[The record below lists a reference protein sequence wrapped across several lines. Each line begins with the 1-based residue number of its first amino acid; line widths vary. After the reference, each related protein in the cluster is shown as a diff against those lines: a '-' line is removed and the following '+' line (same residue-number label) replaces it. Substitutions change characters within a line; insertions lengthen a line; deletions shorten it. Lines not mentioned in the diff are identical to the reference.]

1 MKKRFLIA
9 LILLLSLSTYK
20 MQENFQL
27 NTKLKIDEIIIENNS
42 ILQNTMIEKKLSQL
56 YETNLFILNK
66 KKISDG
72 LKELNFVDSFEVK
85 KIYPNRLKIRI
96 FEKEPI
102 AIIYYKD
109 EKKYLTNKNELI
121 DFIELEKFK
130 QLPMVFGDREK
141 FKILYMNLKK
151 NKFPLDDIKKFHLFE
166 TNRWDL
172 VTKKNQ
178 TIKLPSKD
186 YIKSLENFIF
196 LKDQANF
203 EKYKIFDYR
212 INQQLI
218 LK

>member
-9 LILLLSLSTYK
+9 LLLLLFLSTYK

-27 NTKLKIDEIIIENNS
+27 NKKLNIKEIIIENNS
-42 ILQNTMIEKKLSQL
+42 IIQNSSIEKSLSQL
-56 YETNLFILNK
+56 YETNLLKLNK
-66 KKISDG
+66 KKISNE
-72 LKELNFVDSFEVK
+72 LKGLNFVDGFEVK
-85 KIYPNRLKIRI
+85 KIYPNKLKLRI

-102 AIIYYKD
+102 AIIHHKD
-109 EKKYLTNKNELI
+109 EKKYFTNKSELI
-121 DFIELEKFK
+121 DFTELEKFK
-130 QLPMVFGDREK
+130 QLPLVFGDGEK
-141 FKILYMNLKK
+141 FEILYLNLKK
-151 NKFPLDDIKKFHLFE
+151 NKFPLDEIKKFYLFE

-178 TIKLPSKD
+178 IIKLPAKD

-196 LKDQANF
+196 LKDRANF

>member
-1 MKKRFLIA
+1 
-9 LILLLSLSTYK
+9 

-27 NTKLKIDEIIIENNS
+27 NKKLNIKEIIIENNS
-42 ILQNTMIEKKLSQL
+42 IIQNSSIEKSLSQL
-56 YETNLFILNK
+56 YETNLLKLNK
-66 KKISDG
+66 KKIRNE
-72 LKELNFVDSFEVK
+72 LKELNFVDGFEVK
-85 KIYPNRLKIRI
+85 KIYPNKLKLRI

-102 AIIYYKD
+102 AIIHHKD
-109 EKKYLTNKNELI
+109 EKKYFTNKSELI
-121 DFIELEKFK
+121 DFTELEKFK
-130 QLPMVFGDREK
+130 QLPLVFGDGEK
-141 FKILYMNLKK
+141 FEILYLNLKK
-151 NKFPLDDIKKFHLFE
+151 NKFPLDEIKKFYLFE

-178 TIKLPSKD
+178 IIKLPAKD

-196 LKDQANF
+196 LKDRANF

>member
-9 LILLLSLSTYK
+9 LLLLLFLSTYK

-27 NTKLKIDEIIIENNS
+27 NKKLNIKEIIIENNS
-42 ILQNTMIEKKLSQL
+42 IIQNSSIEKSLSQL
-56 YETNLFILNK
+56 YETNLLKLNK
-66 KKISDG
+66 KKISNE
-72 LKELNFVDSFEVK
+72 LKELNFVDGFEVK
-85 KIYPNRLKIRI
+85 KIYPNKLKLRI

-102 AIIYYKD
+102 AIIHHKD
-109 EKKYLTNKNELI
+109 EKKYFTNKSELI
-121 DFIELEKFK
+121 DFTELEKFK
-130 QLPMVFGDREK
+130 QLPLVFGDGEK
-141 FKILYMNLKK
+141 FEILYLNLKK
-151 NKFPLDDIKKFHLFE
+151 NKFPLDEIKKFYLFE

-178 TIKLPSKD
+178 IIKLPAKD

-196 LKDQANF
+196 LKDRANF

-212 INQQLI
+212 IKDQLI

>member
-1 MKKRFLIA
+1 
-9 LILLLSLSTYK
+9 

-27 NTKLKIDEIIIENNS
+27 NKKLNIKEIIIENNS
-42 ILQNTMIEKKLSQL
+42 IIQNSSIEKSLSQL
-56 YETNLFILNK
+56 YETNLLKLNK
-66 KKISDG
+66 KKISNE
-72 LKELNFVDSFEVK
+72 LKELNFVDGFEVK
-85 KIYPNRLKIRI
+85 KIYPNKLKLRI

-102 AIIYYKD
+102 AIIHHKD
-109 EKKYLTNKNELI
+109 EKKYFTNKSELI
-121 DFIELEKFK
+121 DFTELEKFK
-130 QLPMVFGDREK
+130 QLPLVFGDGEK
-141 FKILYMNLKK
+141 FEILYLNLKK
-151 NKFPLDDIKKFHLFE
+151 NKFPLDEIKKFYLFE

-178 TIKLPSKD
+178 IIKLPEKD

-196 LKDQANF
+196 LKDRANF

>member
-1 MKKRFLIA
+1 
-9 LILLLSLSTYK
+9 

-27 NTKLKIDEIIIENNS
+27 NKKLNIKEIIIENNS
-42 ILQNTMIEKKLSQL
+42 IIQNSSIEKSLSQL
-56 YETNLFILNK
+56 YETNLLKLNK
-66 KKISDG
+66 KKISNE
-72 LKELNFVDSFEVK
+72 LKELNFVDGFEVK
-85 KIYPNRLKIRI
+85 KIYPNKLKLRI

-102 AIIYYKD
+102 AIIHHKD
-109 EKKYLTNKNELI
+109 EKKYFTNKSELI
-121 DFIELEKFK
+121 DFTELEKFK
-130 QLPMVFGDREK
+130 QLPLVFGDGEK
-141 FKILYMNLKK
+141 FEILYLNLKK
-151 NKFPLDDIKKFHLFE
+151 NKFPLDEIKKFYLFE

-178 TIKLPSKD
+178 IIKLPAKD

-196 LKDQANF
+196 LKDRANF

>member
-9 LILLLSLSTYK
+9 LILLLFLSTYK

-27 NTKLKIDEIIIENNS
+27 NTKLKIEEIIIENNS
-42 ILQNTMIEKKLSQL
+42 ILQNTTIEKSLSQL

-66 KKISDG
+66 KKISDE

-85 KIYPNRLKIRI
+85 KIYPNKLKIRI
-96 FEKEPI
+96 FEKEPV
-102 AIIYYKD
+102 AIIHHKD
-109 EKKYLTNKNELI
+109 EKKYFTNKTELI
-121 DFIELEKFK
+121 DFTELENFK
-130 QLPMVFGDREK
+130 QLPVVFGDREK
-141 FKILYMNLKK
+141 FKILYLNLKK
-151 NKFPLDDIKKFHLFE
+151 NKFPLDDIKKFYLFE

-186 YIKSLENFIF
+186 YIQSLENFIF

>member
-1 MKKRFLIA
+1 MIA
-9 LILLLSLSTYK
+9 LILLLFLSTYK

-27 NTKLKIDEIIIENNS
+27 NTKLKIEEIIIENNS
-42 ILQNTMIEKKLSQL
+42 ILQNTTIEKSLSQL

-66 KKISDG
+66 KKISDE

-85 KIYPNRLKIRI
+85 KIYPNKLKIRI

-102 AIIYYKD
+102 AIIYHKN
-109 EKKYLTNKNELI
+109 EKKYFTNKTELI
-121 DFIELEKFK
+121 DFTELENFE
-130 QLPMVFGDREK
+130 QLPVVFGDREK
-141 FKILYMNLKK
+141 FKILYLNLKK
-151 NKFPLDDIKKFHLFE
+151 NKFPLDDIKKFYLFE

-186 YIKSLENFIF
+186 YIQSLENFIF

>member
-1 MKKRFLIA
+1 
-9 LILLLSLSTYK
+9 

-27 NTKLKIDEIIIENNS
+27 NKKLNIKEIIIENNS
-42 ILQNTMIEKKLSQL
+42 IIQNSSIEKSLSQL
-56 YETNLFILNK
+56 YETNLLKLNK
-66 KKISDG
+66 KKISNE
-72 LKELNFVDSFEVK
+72 LKELNFVDGFEVK
-85 KIYPNRLKIRI
+85 KIYPNKLKLRI

-102 AIIYYKD
+102 AIIHHKD
-109 EKKYLTNKNELI
+109 EKKYFTNKSELI

-130 QLPMVFGDREK
+130 QLPLVFGDGEK
-141 FKILYMNLKK
+141 FEILYLNLKK
-151 NKFPLDDIKKFHLFE
+151 NKFPLDEIKKFYLFE

-178 TIKLPSKD
+178 IIKLPEKD

-196 LKDQANF
+196 LKDRANF

>member
-9 LILLLSLSTYK
+9 LLLLLFLSTYK

-27 NTKLKIDEIIIENNS
+27 NKKLNIKEIIIENNS
-42 ILQNTMIEKKLSQL
+42 IIQNSSIEKSLSQL
-56 YETNLFILNK
+56 YETNLLKLNK
-66 KKISDG
+66 KKISNE
-72 LKELNFVDSFEVK
+72 LKGLNFVDGFEVK
-85 KIYPNRLKIRI
+85 KIYPNKLKLRI

-102 AIIYYKD
+102 AIIHHKD
-109 EKKYLTNKNELI
+109 EKKYFTNKSELI

-130 QLPMVFGDREK
+130 QLPLVFGDGEK
-141 FKILYMNLKK
+141 FEILYLNLKK
-151 NKFPLDDIKKFHLFE
+151 NKFPLDEIKKFYLFE

-178 TIKLPSKD
+178 IIKLPAKD

-196 LKDQANF
+196 LKDRANF

>member
-1 MKKRFLIA
+1 
-9 LILLLSLSTYK
+9 

-27 NTKLKIDEIIIENNS
+27 NKKLNIKEIIIENNS
-42 ILQNTMIEKKLSQL
+42 IIQNSSIEKSLSQL
-56 YETNLFILNK
+56 YETNLLKLNK
-66 KKISDG
+66 KKISNE
-72 LKELNFVDSFEVK
+72 LKELNFVDGFEVK
-85 KIYPNRLKIRI
+85 KIYPNKLKLRI

-102 AIIYYKD
+102 AIIHHKD
-109 EKKYLTNKNELI
+109 EKKYFTNKSELI

-130 QLPMVFGDREK
+130 QLPLVFGDGEK
-141 FKILYMNLKK
+141 FEILYLNLKK
-151 NKFPLDDIKKFHLFE
+151 NKFPLDEIKKFYLFE

-178 TIKLPSKD
+178 IIKLPAKD

-196 LKDQANF
+196 LKDRANF

>member
-9 LILLLSLSTYK
+9 LLLLLFLSTYK

-27 NTKLKIDEIIIENNS
+27 NKKLNIKEIIIENNS
-42 ILQNTMIEKKLSQL
+42 IIQNSSIEKSLSQL
-56 YETNLFILNK
+56 YETNLLKLNK
-66 KKISDG
+66 KKISNE
-72 LKELNFVDSFEVK
+72 LKELNFVDGFEVK
-85 KIYPNRLKIRI
+85 KIYPNKLKLRI

-102 AIIYYKD
+102 AIIHHKD
-109 EKKYLTNKNELI
+109 EKKYFTNKSELI
-121 DFIELEKFK
+121 DFTELEKFK
-130 QLPMVFGDREK
+130 QLPLVFGDGEK
-141 FKILYMNLKK
+141 FEILYLNLKK
-151 NKFPLDDIKKFHLFE
+151 NKFPLDEIKKFYLFE

-178 TIKLPSKD
+178 IIKLPEKD

-196 LKDQANF
+196 LKDRANF

>member
-9 LILLLSLSTYK
+9 LLLLLFLSTYK

-27 NTKLKIDEIIIENNS
+27 NKKLNIKEIIIENNS
-42 ILQNTMIEKKLSQL
+42 IIQNSSIEKSLSQL
-56 YETNLFILNK
+56 YETNLLKLNK
-66 KKISDG
+66 KKISNE
-72 LKELNFVDSFEVK
+72 LKELNFVDGFEVK
-85 KIYPNRLKIRI
+85 KIYPNKLKLRI

-102 AIIYYKD
+102 AIIHHKD
-109 EKKYLTNKNELI
+109 EKKYFTNKSELI

-130 QLPMVFGDREK
+130 QLPLVFGDGEK
-141 FKILYMNLKK
+141 FEILYLNLKK
-151 NKFPLDDIKKFHLFE
+151 NKFPLDEIKKFYLFE

-178 TIKLPSKD
+178 IIKLPAKD

-196 LKDQANF
+196 LKDRANF

>member
-9 LILLLSLSTYK
+9 LLLLLFLSTYK

-27 NTKLKIDEIIIENNS
+27 NKKLNIKEIIIENNS
-42 ILQNTMIEKKLSQL
+42 IIQNSSIEKSLSQL
-56 YETNLFILNK
+56 YETNLLKLNK
-66 KKISDG
+66 KKISNE
-72 LKELNFVDSFEVK
+72 LKELNFVDGFEVK
-85 KIYPNRLKIRI
+85 KIYPNKLKLRI

-102 AIIYYKD
+102 AIIHHKD
-109 EKKYLTNKNELI
+109 EKKYFTNKSELI
-121 DFIELEKFK
+121 DFTELEKFK
-130 QLPMVFGDREK
+130 QLPLVFGDGEK
-141 FKILYMNLKK
+141 FEILYLNLKK
-151 NKFPLDDIKKFHLFE
+151 NKFPLDEIKKFYLFE

-178 TIKLPSKD
+178 IIKLPAKD

-196 LKDQANF
+196 LKDRANF

>member
-9 LILLLSLSTYK
+9 LILLLFLSTYK

-42 ILQNTMIEKKLSQL
+42 IIQNTMIEKKLSQL

-102 AIIYYKD
+102 AIIYHKD
-109 EKKYLTNKNELI
+109 EKKYL
-121 DFIELEKFK
+121 
-130 QLPMVFGDREK
+130 P
-141 FKILYMNLKK
+141 KIY
-151 NKFPLDDIKKFHLFE
+151 LF
-166 TNRWDL
+166 L
-172 VTKKNQ
+172 V
-178 TIKLPSKD
+178 
-186 YIKSLENFIF
+186 
-196 LKDQANF
+196 
-203 EKYKIFDYR
+203 
-212 INQQLI
+212 I
-218 LK
+218 LNHQK

>member
-1 MKKRFLIA
+1 M
-9 LILLLSLSTYK
+9 
-20 MQENFQL
+20 
-27 NTKLKIDEIIIENNS
+27 
-42 ILQNTMIEKKLSQL
+42 
-56 YETNLFILNK
+56 
-66 KKISDG
+66 
-72 LKELNFVDSFEVK
+72 
-85 KIYPNRLKIRI
+85 
-96 FEKEPI
+96 
-102 AIIYYKD
+102 
-109 EKKYLTNKNELI
+109 YL
-121 DFIELEKFK
+121 
-130 QLPMVFGDREK
+130 
-141 FKILYMNLKK
+141 NLKK
-151 NKFPLDDIKKFHLFE
+151 NKFPLDDIKKFYLFE

>member
-1 MKKRFLIA
+1 MQDNFL
-9 LILLLSLSTYK
+9 
-20 MQENFQL
+20 L
-27 NTKLKIDEIIIENNS
+27 NTNLNIEEIIIENNS
-42 ILQNTMIEKKLSQL
+42 ILQNTTINKSLSQL
-56 YETNLFILNK
+56 YETNLFTLNK
-66 KKISDG
+66 KKISDELQK
-72 LKELNFVDSFEVK
+72 LKFVDSFEVK
-85 KIYPNRLKIRI
+85 KIYPNKLKIRI

-102 AIIYYKD
+102 AIIHHKD
-109 EKKYLTNKNELI
+109 EKKYFTNKTELI
-121 DFIELEKFK
+121 DFTELENFK
-130 QLPMVFGDREK
+130 QLPVVFGDREK
-141 FKILYMNLKK
+141 FKILYLSLKK
-151 NKFPLDDIKKFHLFE
+151 NNFPLDGIKKFYLFE